1 MWSRGIQLQEGKWV
15 GIIAIKTE
23 RMQIHFLSDVLIA
36 VASLDLKV
44 PIVSLYALPI
54 KPASIREVFELALD
68 SRKWCLQN

>member
-1 MWSRGIQLQEGKWV
+1 
-15 GIIAIKTE
+15 
-23 RMQIHFLSDVLIA
+23 MQIHFLSDVLIA

-44 PIVSLYALPI
+44 LIVSLYALPI

>member
-1 MWSRGIQLQEGKWV
+1 
-15 GIIAIKTE
+15 
-23 RMQIHFLSDVLIA
+23 MQIHFLSDVLIA

-68 SRKWCLQN
+68 